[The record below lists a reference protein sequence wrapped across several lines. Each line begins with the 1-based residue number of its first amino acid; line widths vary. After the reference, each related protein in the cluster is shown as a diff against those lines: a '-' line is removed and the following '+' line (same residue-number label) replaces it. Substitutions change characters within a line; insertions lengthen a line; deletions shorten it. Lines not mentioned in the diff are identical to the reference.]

1 MKTRKINVK
10 AALPFLSGAHGDSSP
25 AAPSTAQGTPRKR
38 LCLLMQK
45 VGSLEAK
52 GCAFCMK
59 APNPYIE
66 LRERKVRT
74 RSDFVLKLMQDL
86 LRYPILERRRSRC
99 AKSVESDGWPYHQRQ
114 RRSSRR

>member
-10 AALPFLSGAHGDSSP
+10 AVLPFLSGALGASSP

-45 VGSLEAK
+45 GVSLKAK

-59 APNPYIE
+59 APNLDIE

-74 RSDFVLKLMQDL
+74 RSDFVLKLIQDL
-86 LRYPILERRRSRC
+86 LRYPILERRRSRR
-99 AKSVESDGWPYHQRQ
+99 AKSAETNE
-114 RRSSRR
+114 